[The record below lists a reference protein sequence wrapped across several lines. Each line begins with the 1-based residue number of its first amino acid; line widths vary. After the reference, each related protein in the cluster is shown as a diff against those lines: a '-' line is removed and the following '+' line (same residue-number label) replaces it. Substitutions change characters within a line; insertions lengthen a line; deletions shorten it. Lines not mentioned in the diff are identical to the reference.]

1 MSSEMPKGPRA
12 IPNVRDLAEEKVRR
26 AAEAE
31 RAKLRELIKR
41 GQVYTDSYNP
51 TDLNLDG
58 LSDDDSR
65 GDKFIIPVSERD

>member
-1 MSSEMPKGPRA
+1 MPKGHQA
-12 IPNVRDLAEEKVRR
+12 IPNVIDLAEEKVRR

-58 LSDDDSR
+58 LSDDDVR